1 MTCVISFVGL
11 LSQSFSTSLSVNKR
25 RYRSDLAEFL
35 GFKLSLVMP
44 AVFVVV
50 VVVIVGG
57 SGGAGDGGAGG
68 GFLLLLL
75 FLFCFYYLCPCSKS
89 LHCREKTF
97 CDSCISVCTV

>member
-75 FLFCFYYLCPCSKS
+75 LLFVFVLLFMPVFKIAT
-89 LHCREKTF
+89 LPRK
-97 CDSCISVCTV
+97 DIL